1 MACMSP
7 WLPES
12 KLAGRLFVKSG
23 PPVNLIFFVTS
34 RCNLLCRH
42 CFFWEELNGP
52 RNEELS
58 LDDIARVSQSLP
70 NLLSLSLTGGEPYLR
85 ADLPDI
91 AALFERHSAV
101 RNIQIPSNGFLP
113 DRIVTSTEELLGK
126 VTRAR
131 VCTGVSLDGP
141 PEIHNGLRGN
151 DKSYQRALETFQGLK
166 ELKKHFPNLSVGL
179 AVTFSAANQSQVT
192 EFFRAITQ
200 ELTPDAVTVTLV
212 RGEPVGEELTTVD
225 LDLYE
230 RFTTEV
236 IAHRRERPLTD
247 GWTDRLVIAKE
258 EATYGLVREAAG
270 AGRRIAPC
278 YAGELLAVLRE
289 TGEVYPCETLDK
301 PMGNVREFGG
311 DLADLWIS
319 PAAREVRRYQRNLG
333 CQCTYECAMG
343 LTALFTPSRAL
354 RLFGRSLR

>member
-1 MACMSP
+1 MANMSP
-7 WLPES
+7 WLPE
-12 KLAGRLFVKSG
+12 LRIAGRLLIKGG

-52 RNEELS
+52 KNEELS
-58 LDDIARVSQSLP
+58 LDDIARVSRSVP

-85 ADLPDI
+85 ADLPAI
-91 AALFERHSAV
+91 AALFEQYSAV

-113 DRIVTSTEELLGK
+113 DRIVASTEEMLGE

-141 PEIHNGLRGN
+141 PEIHNHLRGN
-151 DKSYQRALETFQGLK
+151 EKSYQRALETFHGLK
-166 ELKKHFPNLSVGL
+166 KLKRHFPNLSVGL
-179 AVTFSAANQSQVT
+179 AITFSAANQSRIT
-192 EFFRAITQ
+192 EFFREVTLNL
-200 ELTPDAVTVTLV
+200 EPDAVTVTLV
-212 RGEPVGEELTTVD
+212 RGEPIGEELTAVD

-230 RFTTEV
+230 RFTAEV
-236 IAHRRERPLTD
+236 IAHRQAHPLTD

-258 EATYGLVREAAG
+258 EATYRLVREAA
-270 AGRRIAPC
+270 AATRRIVPC

-311 DLADLWIS
+311 NLAELWKS
-319 PAAREVRRYQRNLG
+319 PAASEVRRYQRELG

-343 LTALFTPSRAL
+343 QNALFTPSRAL
-354 RLFGRSLR
+354 RLLGRSLR

>member
-1 MACMSP
+1 MSP
-7 WLPES
+7 WLPD
-12 KLAGRLFVKSG
+12 LRIAGRLLVKSG

-52 RNEELS
+52 GNEELS
-58 LDDIARVSQSLP
+58 LDDIARVSRSLP

-91 AALFERHSAV
+91 AALFEKHSAV

-113 DRIVTSTEELLGK
+113 GRIVSTTEELLRK

-131 VCTGVSLDGP
+131 VCAGVSLDGP
-141 PEIHNGLRGN
+141 PEIHNRLRDN
-151 DKSYQRALETFQGLK
+151 DKSYQRAVETFQGLK
-166 ELKKHFPNLSVGL
+166 KLKKQFSNLSVGL
-179 AVTFSAANQSQVT
+179 AVTFSAANQAVIT
-192 EFFRAITQ
+192 EFFREVTLDL
-200 ELTPDAVTVTLV
+200 EPDAVTVTLV
-212 RGEPVGEELTTVD
+212 RGEPLGEELTTVD

-230 RFTTEV
+230 RFTAEV
-236 IAHRRERPLTD
+236 IDHRREYPLTD

-258 EATYGLVREAAG
+258 EAVYGLVRKAAA
-270 AGRRIAPC
+270 AGRRIAPR

-289 TGEVYPCETLDK
+289 TGEVYPCETLDRT
-301 PMGNVREFGG
+301 MGNVREFGG
-311 DLADLWIS
+311 DLAELWMS
-319 PAAREVRRYQRNLG
+319 PTAREVRRYQRELG

-343 LTALFTPSRAL
+343 INALFTPGRAL
-354 RLFGRSLR
+354 RLLGRSW